1 MVVSA
6 LLKDTPSYTKSGV
19 AMCGRVGD
27 ESAVVARL
35 ANPGAVGC
43 VAFGGQQL
51 ATRCSAEQCRR
62 KYAAAEGAT
71 RRCGRWRVQSAG
83 RSDV

>member
-35 ANPGAVGC
+35 ANPGRC

-51 ATRCSAEQCRR
+51 ATRCRAMQCRR

-71 RRCGRWRVQSAG
+71 RRCGRWKVQSAG